1 MENMTG
7 IRIERA
13 EKGDA
18 EELALIS
25 KRAFESDAEVGA
37 PGPGGPVGY
46 DSSSFQLRIMGFMDY
61 HKILLDDR
69 IVGGIFARGNQHRV
83 LERIFIDPPH
93 HNKGFASRA
102 MELLWEKYPEV
113 QLWTLGTPEWNVRTR
128 HFYEKLG
135 FIQVG
140 WEKEVPIW
148 RGIWYQK
155 VMDSSSP
162 YEMMKVE
169 ELKDGLKDITVE
181 GIILT
186 ISPARQVRSRSSGKT
201 LSVAHADLGDA
212 SGKIVLVLWN
222 EQILQVKVEDRV
234 RIEFGHVKSYQGVN
248 QLNIGW
254 GGRLITLL

>member
-1 MENMTG
+1 MIG
-7 IRIERA
+7 IKIERA

-18 EELALIS
+18 EQLASIS
-25 KRAFESDAEVGA
+25 KRAFDSDAEVGGN
-37 PGPGGPVGY
+37 GPGGPPGY
-46 DSSSFQLRIMGFMDY
+46 DSPSFQLRFMRFMDY
-61 HKILLDDR
+61 YKILLNEN
-69 IVGGIFARGNQHRV
+69 IVGGIFVSSGGKKHRV

-93 HNKGFASRA
+93 HNKGIASQA
-102 MELLWEKYPEV
+102 MELLWEMYPQV

-140 WEKEVPIW
+140 WEKGGPNW

-162 YEMMKVE
+162 YEMVKVG
-169 ELKDGLKDITVE
+169 ELKDGMKDITVE

-186 ISPARQVRSRSSGKT
+186 ISSPKKVISRSTGKN
-201 LSVAHADLGDA
+201 LSVVNAELGDTT
-212 SGKIVLVLWN
+212 GKIVLVLWN
-222 EQILQVKVEDRV
+222 EQISQVKVDDRV
-234 RIEFGHVKSYQGVN
+234 RIESGYVNSYRGVY

-254 GGRLITLL
+254 MGRLITLL